1 MVVVSSAPDS
11 RWVKEARSSAGPR
24 DQEPNMQVQEA
35 VKEFFN
41 SDFRPDGFLVLEDS
55 SMRMVFG
62 CLVLRPQSYG
72 VRNGASLDLSH
83 P

>member
-1 MVVVSSAPDS
+1 
-11 RWVKEARSSAGPR
+11 
-24 DQEPNMQVQEA
+24 MQVQEA